1 MELEHSNFLHKTVY
15 SFGAKLKNIK
25 MFDSKGLIC
34 KTRKDLS
41 EEKKY
46 FAIHESEST
55 LEKEISGS
63 DVL

>member
-1 MELEHSNFLHKTVY
+1 
-15 SFGAKLKNIK
+15 

-41 EEKKY
+41 EEKY

-55 LEKEISGS
+55 LENEISGS
-63 DVL
+63 DVFIGLSKGNIVSNQC